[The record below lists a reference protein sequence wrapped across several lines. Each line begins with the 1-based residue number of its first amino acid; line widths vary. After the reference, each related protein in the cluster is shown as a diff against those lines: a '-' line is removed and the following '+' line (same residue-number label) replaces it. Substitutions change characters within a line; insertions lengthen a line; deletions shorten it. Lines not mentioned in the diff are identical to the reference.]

1 MELDQRLAALAAM
14 TPKGARLADI
24 GTDHAYLPSW
34 LVQQGRIDGAIASDV
49 LPGPCRAAEKT
60 IAAAG
65 LSDKISVRCGDGL
78 ATIRLGEVDTIVIA
92 GMGGTTIIAILERGA
107 DVLAQTEHLLL
118 QPMGGVATVRRW
130 LYEHGWFLDAETIAV
145 ERGRWYEILS
155 ARRGEKACPNE
166 ALLWLGPVLT
176 EMKHPL
182 LAAHA
187 DQVVERLETTLA
199 AMQNGK
205 NTAEKQK
212 RYRQLLDE
220 IAEVRRSW

>member
-1 MELDQRLAALAAM
+1 MELDKRLAALADLV
-14 TPKGARLADI
+14 PQGARLADI
-24 GTDHAYLPSW
+24 GTDHAYLPAW
-34 LVQQGRIDGAIASDV
+34 LVEQLRISSAIASDV

-60 IAAAG
+60 VAAAG

-78 ATIRLGEVDTIVIA
+78 ATILPGEADTIVIA
-92 GMGGTTIIAILERGA
+92 GMGGPTMIAILERGM
-107 DVLAQTEHLLL
+107 DVLAKTEHLLL
-118 QPMGGVATVRRW
+118 QPMGGTATVRRW

-155 ARRGEKACPNE
+155 ARRGEKKCPNE

-176 EMKHPL
+176 ETKHPL

-187 DQVVERLETTLA
+187 DQVVERLEKTLA

-205 NTAEKQK
+205 NTEEKQQ
-212 RYRQLLDE
+212 RYRRLLDE
-220 IAEVRRSW
+220 IAEVRKSW